1 MSTSIHGVDISQL
14 DVVCRSH
21 VDLPEDGAI
30 SFFIWTAK
38 EEFSVFNLPTWEN
51 ERKKRRLTRINIVP
65 GMHPG

>member
-1 MSTSIHGVDISQL
+1 MGGMPTSIHGVDISQL

-51 ERKKRRLTRINIVP
+51 ERKKE
-65 GMHPG
+65 G